1 MESILIAGGSGFIG
15 TKLKRHFQDKGHKVT
30 ILTRSPKNKEDVF
43 WDPKLKKIDTK
54 SISKTTVLINLCGE
68 NIAKKRWTNKRK
80 KELLSS
86 RINPSVFLFS
96 IAESLPD
103 LKHFIGASGINCYG
117 NTNSDILHKETDT
130 LGVNFI
136 SNLVK
141 EWENSHLLFKT
152 KCMTTILRLPIVLE
166 KNEGALKKMEGLFS
180 MGFGSVLGSGN
191 QIMNWIT
198 IDDLLQLFD
207 YIINKRIDG
216 VFNISANNTSNSD
229 FSHALAKALKRKII
243 LPKAPRFFI
252 QIIFGEMADILIN
265 GNYVSSEK
273 ILNTGFFYE
282 KTDIKNALKEIYQ
295 Q

>member
-1 MESILIAGGSGFIG
+1 
-15 TKLKRHFQDKGHKVT
+15 
-30 ILTRSPKNKEDVF
+30 
-43 WDPKLKKIDTK
+43 
-54 SISKTTVLINLCGE
+54 
-68 NIAKKRWTNKRK
+68 
-80 KELLSS
+80 
-86 RINPSVFLFS
+86 
-96 IAESLPD
+96 
-103 LKHFIGASGINCYG
+103 
-117 NTNSDILHKETDT
+117 
-130 LGVNFI
+130 
-136 SNLVK
+136 
-141 EWENSHLLFKT
+141 
-152 KCMTTILRLPIVLE
+152 MTTILRLPIVLE